1 MSGRE
6 DCGKTACPSGKAR
19 RAANASPQVARRRV
33 AGASHR
39 CRSVLARWARTRR
52 AAPFSKRSR
61 RKVPRCEDVMDPT
74 MELGISYSRFSA
86 DDLPVN

>member
-39 CRSVLARWARTRR
+39 RRSVLARWARTRR